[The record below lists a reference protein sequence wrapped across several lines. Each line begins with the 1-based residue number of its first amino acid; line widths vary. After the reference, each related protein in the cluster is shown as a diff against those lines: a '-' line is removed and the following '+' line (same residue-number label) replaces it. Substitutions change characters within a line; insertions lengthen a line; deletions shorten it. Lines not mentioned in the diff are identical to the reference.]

1 MSSKEIL
8 CKLKIRLL
16 DAAVSIIFILNQ
28 KKPPG
33 SPRGSRNSHVNQKRE
48 ELDFMK
54 IRRSKL
60 IQRMH
65 KFEIK
70 IKKSKESI
78 FNTNKREEYTPLDF
92 RKI

>member
-1 MSSKEIL
+1 
-8 CKLKIRLL
+8 
-16 DAAVSIIFILNQ
+16 
-28 KKPPG
+28 
-33 SPRGSRNSHVNQKRE
+33 
-48 ELDFMK
+48 
-54 IRRSKL
+54 
-60 IQRMH
+60 MH